1 MRRVGIPRT
10 FGAGPPKR
18 SCVVITREYG
28 NRAYNKFP
36 MYCAA
41 PWQFP
46 DWQRAGQW
54 NIGAKRN
61 PGCLHVSM
69 QAGKQIP
76 FTIISMP
83 QIVLDSAES
92 GSPTSSISIRNAR
105 ITMTKQNTKAL
116 I

>member
-1 MRRVGIPRT
+1 MRRIGIPRT
-10 FGAGPPKR
+10 FGAGPPER

-36 MYCAA
+36 MYCVA

-61 PGCLHVSM
+61 LGCLHESM
-69 QAGKQIP
+69 QAGKPIP
-76 FTIISMP
+76 FTITSTP
-83 QIVLDSAES
+83 QIVLDSVES
-92 GSPTSSISIRNAR
+92 GSPTASVGILSAR
-105 ITMTKQNTKAL
+105 TTMTKENTKTVV
-116 I
+116 